1 MKLFQLDI
9 LPRSIDTTVAVSS
22 LAPNGVI
29 AIEGTIHIK
38 GKIAGNVT
46 VAAIKN
52 DMYLDDDIG
61 VVKDPTSNP
70 SSTQM
75 LGLCSEKKIY
85 VTDNAANKSNINITA
100 AMFTLDSFEAQNYS
114 TRGKCGFINL
124 RGSLAQN
131 TDGYTGSGSSG
142 SGVSNGFNL
151 NYKYDNRFFTMAPP
165 EFPTTDRFQI
175 LSWWE

>member
-1 MKLFQLDI
+1 MVLF
-9 LPRSIDTTVAVSS
+9 
-22 LAPNGVI
+22 
-29 AIEGTIHIK
+29 
-38 GKIAGNVT
+38 
-46 VAAIKN
+46 
-52 DMYLDDDIG
+52 
-61 VVKDPTSNP
+61 
-70 SSTQM
+70 
-75 LGLCSEKKIY
+75 
-85 VTDNAANKSNINITA
+85 
-100 AMFTLDSFEAQNYS
+100 
-114 TRGKCGFINL
+114 NL